1 MWYIPD
7 WWFRRR
13 HNHLDFKIDNF
24 TQTYQSECREEIKAD
39 IIRTTAK
46 KEHIW
51 TRIQLKSPKL
61 SMHEYWTDIL
71 GYRHRSKQPL
81 FTESEIAGLK
91 NYRYLYW
98 GFMVLL
104 VLFETVFF
112 SFFAGLLL
120 PKELRVGILFI
131 AIGFTLAVFFAFALH
146 FSLWV
151 IFDWYHAR
159 HLIKKYIELGEPKEV
174 KERDITPFVM
184 PFYLGIIGCLFF
196 LVMNVSVGFVR
207 AYLIDPTASMT
218 NSALIQKIQFP
229 WHVFSVLFPLAL
241 AFIMALAEHRL
252 GQIRDRLKVFEN
264 FKRQQK
270 EYKKY
275 KADLLKMESEV
286 SDTISKHI
294 EKYWS
299 LTKDLQRIFGLEVD
313 GNRKDLLAKL
323 DGEMPAVDQPFYEK
337 YASIA
342 AVRMQLFRYPIEN
355 DPDIVR
361 EVDDLD
367 EKIKGLKEYE
377 DRFQIDDSGGLDN
390 ELVSDETIK
399 D

>member
-13 HNHLDFKIDNF
+13 FQHLNFKIDNF
-24 TQTYQSECREEIKAD
+24 TKTYQSECREEIKKA
-39 IIRTTAK
+39 IAKKTEK

-51 TRIQLKSPKL
+51 TRIQLKDPKL
-61 SMHEYWTDIL
+61 TMLEYWTDIL
-71 GYRHRSKQPL
+71 GHRHKSKQPL

-91 NYRYLYW
+91 NYRFLYW

-120 PKELRVGILFI
+120 PKELRIGILFL

-146 FSLWV
+146 FSLRA

-159 HLIKKYIELGEPKEV
+159 HLIKKYKDDGKPEGV
-174 KERDITPFVM
+174 RDSDITQFVM
-184 PFYLGIIGCLFF
+184 PFYLGIVGCLFF

-207 AYLIDPTASMT
+207 AYLIDPTSTMT
-218 NSALIQKIQFP
+218 DTTLIKKIDVP
-229 WHVFSVLFPLAL
+229 WHIFSVLFPISL

-252 GQIRDRLKVFEN
+252 GQIRDRLKVYEN

-275 KADLLKMESEV
+275 KADLLKMG
-286 SDTISKHI
+286 SDVDDIISKMP
-294 EKYWS
+294 EEYWS
-299 LTKDLQRIFGLEVD
+299 VTKDLQRIFGQEVD
-313 GNRKDLLAKL
+313 EGQTDLLAQLNGTSLGKI
-323 DGEMPAVDQPFYEK
+323 DQSIYEK
-337 YASIA
+337 YSTVA
-342 AVRMQLFRYPIEN
+342 ATRLELFRYPIDN
-355 DPDIVR
+355 DPAVVA
-361 EVDDLD
+361 EANDLK
-367 EKIKGLKEYE
+367 EKINGLKAYE
-377 DRFQIDDSGGLDN
+377 DRFQIADAISAGTLTVDG
-390 ELVSDETIK
+390 EP
-399 D
+399 